1 MLSAHSIR
9 RFVPVSA
16 QFERGFNLI
25 ELMVSIVIGML
36 VVAGALSLIV
46 AMNTSNANTVESARL
61 TQELRA
67 TLQLIADDL
76 RRARRLND
84 PFREIGK
91 GALAAAQTPPLPY
104 YGPYDSITNY
114 AITSPPSNCLVYSYQ
129 GQETNSTS
137 IDTADRTVSNDRAI
151 YLDHSTGFGAVV
163 LRTNQTAARKGSSVA
178 ADVAPTVS
186 CSSGG
191 TTTTLSSA
199 QVDITQLQFDPPP
212 PPSPLPVPTPA
223 RVGDGVITITLS
235 GRMRFRSGQNL
246 GVTRTLSQTI
256 NVRSPP
262 A

>member
-1 MLSAHSIR
+1 MLSARSIR
-9 RFVPVSA
+9 RLAPVSA

-46 AMNTSNANTVESARL
+46 AMNTSNASTVESARL

-91 GALAAAQTPPLPY
+91 GALAGAQTPPLPY
-104 YGPYDSITNY
+104 YGPYDTITNP
-114 AITSPPSNCLVYSYQ
+114 TSDCILYSYQ

-151 YLDHSTGFGAVV
+151 YRDTTLGTVI
-163 LRTNQTAARKGSSVA
+163 LRSNQTAARVGATAPVA
-178 ADVAPTVS
+178 STVT
-186 CSSGG
+186 CAAGG
-191 TTTTLSSA
+191 TATTLSSA
-199 QVDITQLQFDPPP
+199 QIEITQLRFDPPP
-212 PPSPLPVPTPA
+212 PPSPMPVPPPA
-223 RVGDGVITITLS
+223 QVGDGIITVTLS

-246 GVTRTLSQTI
+246 AVTRTLSQTI
-256 NVRSPP
+256 NVRSPR
-262 A
+262 AN